1 MNYQSILGSAFNA
14 ENGEVNLEKLQEQ
27 IFETREQLN
36 VLLMGKSGAG
46 KSSLINAIFG
56 VDIAKTGV
64 GKPITQE
71 LEKISVKGKGVTL
84 WDTKGIEAKDFEAT
98 MKALENEI
106 EKGIQSLNQ
115 KNAPHIALLCI
126 DEPTARIEKREEDLI
141 GLTQKY
147 NIPTIIVFTKTQY
160 EAGQEFFEKAKEIIN
175 AKYEDFIKDRY
186 VRVNSVEGIIL
197 GHKIPKSGLETLIDL
212 ISSCMEEGH
221 GAIQKH
227 FLKIQAVKME
237 EKFQTMLDGAKKV
250 IHFSATAAGT
260 VGASPIP
267 GSDAPAIAAIQSAM
281 IYKLNSEFEVDMEK
295 SAATSVITGIL
306 GITALAQVGKAVI
319 AGVLKFIPVAGSI
332 LGGAISATTAFTITE
347 AVGFAY
353 IEVLKRFYN
362 AETGKVDFPEN
373 TALILD
379 VFKQI
384 FKQP

>member
-14 ENGEVNLEKLQEQ
+14 ENDELNLEKLKEQ
-27 IFETREQLN
+27 IFETKEQLN

-64 GKPITQE
+64 GKPVTQE
-71 LEKISVKGKGVTL
+71 LEKISVKGKGLTL

-98 MKALENEI
+98 MKALEDEI

-115 KNAPHIALLCI
+115 QNAPHIALLCI
-126 DEPTARIEKREEDLI
+126 DESTRRVEEREEDLI

-160 EAGQEFFEKAKEIIN
+160 EAGEEFFDKAKDIIN
-175 AKYEDFIKDRY
+175 AKYKDFIKDRY
-186 VRVNSVEGIIL
+186 VRVNSVEETIL

-212 ISSCMEEGH
+212 ISSCTEEGH
-221 GAIQKH
+221 SATQKH
-227 FLKIQAVKME
+227 FLKIQAVKLE
-237 EKFQTMLDGAKKV
+237 EKYQAMLEGAQKIV
-250 IHFSATAAGT
+250 HLSAASAGA
-260 VGASPIP
+260 VGVSPIP
-267 GSDAPAIAAIQSAM
+267 GSDAPVIAAIQGTM
-281 IYKLNSEFEVDMEK
+281 IYKLNSEFEVDMEQ
-295 SAATSVITGIL
+295 ATATSIITGIL
-306 GITALAQVGKAVI
+306 GTTALAQAGKAVV

-332 LGGAISATTAFTITE
+332 VGAATAFAITE

-362 AETGKVDFPEN
+362 VKTGKVDFPEN
-373 TALILD
+373 TTLILD